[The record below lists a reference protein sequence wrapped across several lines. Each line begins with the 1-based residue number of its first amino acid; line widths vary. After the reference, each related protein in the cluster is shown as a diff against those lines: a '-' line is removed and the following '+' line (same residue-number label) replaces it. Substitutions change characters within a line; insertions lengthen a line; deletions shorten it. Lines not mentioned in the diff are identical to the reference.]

1 MAHPPLK
8 STFLSFWNIICS
20 TVKNTHRYLLQSFKI
35 IFQLSLKHCVFL
47 FHELIK
53 PIIQNN
59 IFIILPNKIHRDH
72 MWQTWLGLGGPNYA
86 ELELHTNIGK
96 VARSSNFLIHHM
108 KSWTQP
114 GWGLEIYGI
123 NEELINTLFLQVL
136 D

>member
-1 MAHPPLK
+1 MNGS
-8 STFLSFWNIICS
+8 STIKKYLSFFLKPYLQYS
-20 TVKNTHRYLLQSFKI
+20 EKYLRYLLQSFKI

-114 GWGLEIYGI
+114 GWETEIFWNITEQMKDWSQG
-123 NEELINTLFLQVL
+123 EG
-136 D
+136 